1 MDRLIYTAMTGASHV
16 LQQQAAV
23 SENLSNTN
31 TPGFRA
37 TLNTFRAVPLV
48 GEGLPTR
55 TFVVDS
61 TAGSDFTPGAFQ
73 PTGRELDVAVNGAGW
88 IAVQGPDGKEAYTRN
103 GSFQITPNGVL
114 QTRTGLNVV
123 GDAGPITIPP
133 DTEITFAKDGTIST
147 VPTDPAQATSVV
159 VVGRLKLVN
168 PATSQLERG
177 GDGLFRLKSGTT
189 APADEKVEVASGNLE
204 GSNVNT
210 VEAMVTM
217 ISLARKFDMQMKMLQ
232 NTDSNAQRASQ
243 IMSLAG

>member
-1 MDRLIYTAMTGASHV
+1 MDRLIYTAMTGASQV
-16 LQQQAAV
+16 LQQQATV

-37 TLNTFRAVPLV
+37 MLNTFRAVPLV

-61 TAGSDFTPGAFQ
+61 TPGSDFTPAAFQ

-103 GSFQITPNGVL
+103 GSFQVTPNGVL
-114 QTRTGLNVV
+114 QTRTGLNVI
-123 GDAGPITIPP
+123 GDGGPITLPP
-133 DTEITFAKDGTIST
+133 DTELTIAKDGTIST
-147 VPTDPAQATSVV
+147 VPSGPQATSVV
-159 VVGRLKLVN
+159 VVGRLKLAN
-168 PATSQLERG
+168 PEPSQLERS
-177 GDGLFRLKSGTT
+177 GDGLFRLKDGST
-189 APADEKVEVASGNLE
+189 AAADAKVEVVSGNLE
-204 GSNVNT
+204 NSNVNT

-232 NTDSNAQRASQ
+232 SADSNAQKASQ
-243 IMSLAG
+243 VLSVAG

>member
-23 SENLSNTN
+23 SENLSNAN

-37 TLNTFRAVPLV
+37 TLSTFRAVPLV

-61 TAGSDFTPGAFQ
+61 TAGSDFTPAAYQ

-88 IAVQGPDGKEAYTRN
+88 LAVQGPDGKEAYTRN
-103 GSFQITPNGVL
+103 GSFQVTPNGVL

-133 DTEITFAKDGTIST
+133 DTEVTISKDGTIST
-147 VPTDPAQATSVV
+147 VPTNPTQATSVV

-168 PATSQLERG
+168 PEPAQLDRS
-177 GDGLFRLKSGTT
+177 GDGLFRLKNGTT
-189 APADEKVEVASGNLE
+189 AAADAKVEVASGNLE

-210 VEAMVTM
+210 VEAMVSM

-232 NTDSNAQRASQ
+232 SADNNSQRASQ